1 MHTVKSVGVFSVAK
15 IMGCVYGC
23 IALIFVPFL
32 LLAGVMGAMGAMA
45 GAGNHSNP
53 LAALGVIG
61 IVLLS
66 LFIPIFYGLM
76 GFIFGAL
83 GALIYNLMAKWVGG
97 IEIELQLPAL
107 TVPMNQ

>member
-1 MHTVKSVGVFSVAK
+1 MHTIKSVGVFSVAK
-15 IMGCVYGC
+15 IMGCVYAC
-23 IALIFVPFL
+23 IALIFIPFFL
-32 LLAGVMGAMGAMA
+32 FAALMGAMGAMA

-61 IVLLS
+61 IVLLA

-97 IEIELQLPAL
+97 IQLELQTPVMG
-107 TVPMNQ
+107 VPMQ